1 MSSACLRNLYGELYD
16 MHRVTILAFTAFAL
30 LGSLTHSASA
40 QPATNG
46 VESRLTQAKVTRGS
60 DGKERLESAAT
71 AKPGEVIEYRAAY
84 LNKAK
89 EAARSLE
96 ATLPVPSG
104 LEYIPGTVSPAGA
117 LASIDNV
124 KFEPI
129 PLKRMVK
136 QADGRMV
143 EREVPTA
150 EYRALRWKLG
160 SLEVGKDTVVAA
172 RMRVAPLE
180 VSQVNAAAPK

>member
-1 MSSACLRNLYGELYD
+1 
-16 MHRVTILAFTAFAL
+16 MHRATILAFTAFAFL
-30 LGSLTHSASA
+30 ATLAHDAAA
-40 QPATNG
+40 QQPVNG
-46 VESRLTQAKVTRGS
+46 VESRLTQAKVIRGS

-84 LNKAK
+84 SNKAK
-89 EAARSLE
+89 EPARNLE
-96 ATLPVPSG
+96 ATLPVPLG
-104 LEYIPGTVSPAGA
+104 LEYVPGTTSPVGA

-124 KFEPI
+124 KFEAI

-136 QADGRMV
+136 QADGRLV
-143 EREVPTA
+143 EREVPTT

-160 SLEVGKDTVVAA
+160 SLEAGKDTVVAA

-180 VSQVNAAAPK
+180 VSQATTPVSK